1 MCRRNQKLWL
11 YISWEPPMLNQYVLY
26 KYMINIEKIKR
37 IAVLVTII
45 MLQ

>member
-1 MCRRNQKLWL
+1 
-11 YISWEPPMLNQYVLY
+11 MLNQYVLY